1 MKFLDGYKTIIGTV
15 GYVICEG
22 VKNAFPEYT
31 AVADMF
37 INIVFIPM
45 GVWGIAHK
53 IQKSGVPSNG

>member
-1 MKFLDGYKTIIGTV
+1 MKWLDGYKTIIGTI
-15 GYVICEG
+15 GYIICEG
-22 VKNAFPEYT
+22 VKTAFPDYS
-31 AVADMF
+31 AVADSL